1 MAGPGVLMS
10 LGGLCVCIG
19 AGRAG
24 SGIGLKA
31 LRLLMMWFPTSVLR
45 PKARQS
51 TTVILSGGW
60 RCSFSGNSYRTV
72 TECRFLSCTQVVF
85 FTNSVNA
92 EIGQYFLITADSVYR
107 PPVTSRQFILVNTFN
122 NREKTQAVLS
132 WSLAPG

>member
-1 MAGPGVLMS
+1 MHVVTNMQICNEQIHTLALPSALCRSNVMVGPGVLMS
-10 LGGLCVCIG
+10 LGGLCVCTG

-72 TECRFLSCTQVVF
+72 TECRFLSCTQFQGCVF
-85 FTNSVNA
+85 HKFSKC
-92 EIGQYFLITADSVYR
+92 R
-107 PPVTSRQFILVNTFN
+107 
-122 NREKTQAVLS
+122 NRS
-132 WSLAPG
+132 IFPHHS

>member
-1 MAGPGVLMS
+1 MVGPGLLMS
-10 LGGLCVCIG
+10 LGGLCVCMG

-31 LRLLMMWFPTSVLR
+31 LRLLMMWFPTRVLR

-51 TTVILSGGW
+51 TTVILRGGW

-72 TECRFLSCTQVVF
+72 TEYRFLSCTQFMVLF

-92 EIGQYFLITADSVYR
+92 EIGQYFLITVDSV
-107 PPVTSRQFILVNTFN
+107 QFIDH
-122 NREKTQAVLS
+122 KSHHLS
-132 WSLAPG
+132 PRGTLYW